1 MALSVTRP
9 PFLLA
14 PEPESPFP
22 PAHLALR
29 EPDGLL
35 AVGGDL
41 SPGRLLNAYRHGIFP
56 WYARGQPILWWSPD
70 PRMVF
75 RSDDFGL
82 PSRFRRSLKASRWIL
97 RADTAFDTVVRAC
110 AAIPR
115 PGQRDTWI
123 LPAMA
128 RAYGELHRL
137 GHAHSVEV
145 FDGEELVGGIYAVAI
160 GRMVYGESMFSARPG
175 GSKLALAGLLAFMR
189 ERGWPLLDAQLE
201 NPHLLSLG
209 GQRMARDSFLSQVA
223 ALAGS
228 AAPAGPWREAFGT
241 RPAAAFSVPA
251 LARFCEESPPV
262 A

>member
-1 MALSVTRP
+1 MTRP

-14 PEPESPFP
+14 PEADAPFP

-41 SPGRLLNAYRHGIFP
+41 SPSRLLNAYRAGIFP

-75 RSDDFGL
+75 ESDRFAL
-82 PSRFRRSLKASRWIL
+82 PSRFRRALKASSWTL
-97 RADTAFDTVVRAC
+97 RADTAFEAVVAAC
-110 AAIPR
+110 AGIR
-115 PGQRDTWI
+115 RRGQRDTWI

-128 RAYGELHRL
+128 RAYADLHRL

-145 FDGEELVGGIYAVAI
+145 FDGDVLVGGIYAVAI
-160 GRMVYGESMFSARPG
+160 GRMVYGESMFSAQSG

-201 NPHLLSLG
+201 NPHLVSLG
-209 GQRMARDSFLSQVA
+209 GRRLERRDFLPRVA
-223 ALAGS
+223 SLA
-228 AAPAGPWREAFGT
+228 AAPVAPGPWTAAFGE
-241 RPAAAFSVPA
+241 RPAATFGAAGQP
-251 LARFCEESPPV
+251 
-262 A
+262 